1 MLRFTESKMHIYHQ
15 RHTLKISKKMTN
27 FKSLNIGG
35 LFVPKPIIQGG
46 MGVGISLAGLASA
59 VADEGGIG
67 VISVAGLGMIYKEPG
82 AGFFENCITGLR
94 TEIRK
99 ARKLTRGIIGVNI
112 MVALSNFDDMMRTS
126 IEEGIDVIFCGAGL
140 PLDLPKY
147 LTPESRTKLV
157 PIVSSARAAALL
169 CNKWL
174 ANYHYLPDAI
184 VVEGPKAGG
193 HLGFKPEQIT
203 DEKFALEQLIPEVTK
218 VVNEIANTNGKVI
231 PVIAA
236 GGIYTGA
243 DIARIMALG
252 ASGVQM
258 GTRFVTTLEC
268 DASHEFKQAYI
279 DAGPKDVKI
288 IKSPVGMPGRAINSP
303 FLLAVEAGTRHPKV
317 CPVNC
322 IRTCDIK
329 TAPYC
334 IIASLTSALRG
345 NFNRGY
351 AFAGS
356 NVWRCDEIISVKELF
371 LKLAREYADFEEQE
385 YRNSLLQT
393 RRKKTFANVR
403 NFKLARMDAFS
414 SEQLKE
420 RLARL
425 TFPFLGLP
433 LN

>member
-1 MLRFTESKMHIYHQ
+1 
-15 RHTLKISKKMTN
+15 MTN
-27 FKSLNIGG
+27 FKPLNIDG
-35 LFVPKPIIQGG
+35 LFIPTPIVQGG
-46 MGVGISLAGLASA
+46 MGVGISLSGLASA
-59 VADEGGIG
+59 VANQGGVG
-67 VISVAGLGMIYKEPG
+67 VISCAGLGMIYKEPG
-82 AGFFENCITGLR
+82 VGFFENCITGLR

-99 ARKLTRGIIGVNI
+99 ARTLTRGILGVNI
-112 MVALSNFDDMMRTS
+112 MVALSNFEDMMRTS
-126 IEEGIDVIFCGAGL
+126 IEEGIDIIFCGAGL

-147 LTPESRTKLV
+147 LTPGSRTKLV

-193 HLGFKPEQIT
+193 HLGFKAEQIT
-203 DEKFALEQLIPEVTK
+203 DVKFALETLIPEVVK
-218 VVNEIANTNGKVI
+218 VVNEIGEANGKNI

-236 GGIYTGA
+236 GGIFTGA
-243 DIARIMALG
+243 DIARIMKLG

-258 GTRFVTTLEC
+258 GTRFVTTHEC
-268 DASHEFKQAYI
+268 DASQEFKQAYL
-279 DAGPKDVKI
+279 DATQEDVKI
-288 IKSPVGMPGRAINSP
+288 IRSPVGMPGRAINSP
-303 FLLAVEAGTRHPKV
+303 FLVEVEAGHRHPKA

-356 NVWRCDEIISVKELF
+356 NVWRCHEIVSVQELVQT
-371 LKLAREYADFEEQE
+371 LKNEYSEFFEKDAGDILSQ
-385 YRNSLLQT
+385 L
-393 RRKKTFANVR
+393 RRRSSFANVR
-403 NFKLARMDAFS
+403 NFKLVSMDAFS
-414 SEQLKE
+414 ADQLKE

-433 LN
+433 MS

>member
-1 MLRFTESKMHIYHQ
+1 
-15 RHTLKISKKMTN
+15 MTN
-27 FKSLNIGG
+27 FKPLYIDG
-35 LFVPKPIIQGG
+35 LFIPTPIVQGG
-46 MGVGISLAGLASA
+46 MGVGISLSGLASA
-59 VADEGGIG
+59 VANQGGIG
-67 VISVAGLGMIYKEPG
+67 VISCAGLGMIYKEPG
-82 AGFFENCITGLR
+82 ANFLENSITGLR
-94 TEIRK
+94 AEIRK
-99 ARKLTRGIIGVNI
+99 ARTLTKGILGVNI

-147 LTPESRTKLV
+147 LTKGSRTKLV

-169 CNKWL
+169 CNKWM

-193 HLGFKPEQIT
+193 HLGFKAEQIT
-203 DEKFALEQLIPEVTK
+203 DAKFALEVLIPDVVK
-218 VVNEIANTNGKVI
+218 VVNEIGEANGKNI

-236 GGIYTGA
+236 GGIFTGA
-243 DIARIMALG
+243 DIARIMELG

-258 GTRFVTTLEC
+258 GTRFVTTDEC
-268 DASHEFKQAYI
+268 DASQEFKQAFLN
-279 DAGPKDVKI
+279 ATKEDVKI
-288 IKSPVGMPGRAINSP
+288 IRSPVGMPGRAINSP
-303 FLLAVEAGTRHPKV
+303 FLLEVEAGKRQPKV

-334 IIASLTSALRG
+334 IIASLTAALRG

-356 NVWRCDEIISVKELF
+356 NVWRCTEIVSVKDLVQMLKNEYSDFLEKDAEDIISR
-371 LKLAREYADFEEQE
+371 LK
-385 YRNSLLQT
+385 
-393 RRKKTFANVR
+393 RRASFANVR
-403 NFKLARMDAFS
+403 NYKLVSMDAFS
-414 SEQLKE
+414 PDQLKE

-425 TFPFLGLP
+425 TFPFFGLP
-433 LN
+433 MS